1 MKSTGQTPNIQF
13 CLKYE
18 AKYTI
23 LSEIWSK
30 TRNLVWNMKENTQ
43 SCLKMKENKQSSL
56 KYEGKCTIF
65 SENEAKY
72 TIFSDIWRKIH
83 YLVCNMRKIHNLV
96 WNMKENTQSC
106 LKYEAKY
113 TILSEIWSTIHNLVW
128 NMKWNTQSSLKYEA
142 KNTIFS
148 EIWTNL
154 AYSTMYWFIFHIMHI
169 STTYTLPSYLVV
181 IQSAMVF
188 ILFISFDTRG
198 RRGRDRMV
206 FGYITT

>member
-1 MKSTGQTPNIQF
+1 MTVSITSIAIVIDRADT
-13 CLKYE
+13 
-18 AKYTI
+18 KYTI
-23 LSEIWSK
+23 LSEILRK
-30 TRNLVWNMKENTQ
+30 IHNLVWNMKENTQ
-43 SCLKMKENKQSSL
+43 SCLK
-56 KYEGKCTIF
+56 YEGKYTIL
-65 SENEAKY
+65 SENEGKY
-72 TIFSDIWRKIH
+72 TIFSEIW
-83 YLVCNMRKIHNLV
+83 RKIHNLV

-113 TILSEIWSTIHNLVW
+113 TILSEIWSKIHNLVW
-128 NMKWNTQSSLKYEA
+128 YMKWNTQSSLKYEA
-142 KNTIFS
+142 KYTIFS
-148 EIWTNL
+148 EIWINL